1 MNNLHRKKI
10 RIIILCILV
19 AVLGTVAVYL
29 RQHRQPAAAVPT
41 ETFTVTAMNITSQV
55 TATGT
60 VSPVE
65 AVEVVP
71 KITARVK
78 QVCVK
83 ENDTVKAGQVIAILD
98 DADYRAKLVQA
109 QIKVGNTRAV
119 YERAATLYRAGAG
132 SQAAMEDARADYEA
146 AVSALSEA
154 RAEMNETVIRAS
166 MNGVVVGAP
175 KSVGTMASQGN
186 GGGTVLMRLADTGQ
200 KQIVAKV
207 DETDIGKIK
216 AGQTASFTVD
226 AYGGKKF
233 TARVVKISQTDTNN
247 SWDPDNTGDRTG
259 NAPSVIYY
267 EVTLAV
273 QDPENLLRLG
283 MTARVAITTAT
294 ADHVPVLPLAALKTD
309 ARGTTV
315 TKMQADGTQEQVPVT
330 TGIYSDKYVEI
341 RNGLHLGDR
350 VAMAYATASKPEE
363 DSLF

>member
-10 RIIILCILV
+10 SIIILCILAAAIV
-19 AVLGTVAVYL
+19 TAIVYQ

-98 DADYRAKLVQA
+98 DADYRAKRVQA
-109 QIKVGNTRAV
+109 QIKVDNTRAV

-132 SQAAMEDARADYEA
+132 SQAAMEDARADYDA

-154 RAEMNETVIRAS
+154 QAEMNETVIRAS

-315 TKMQADGTQEQVPVT
+315 TKILPDGTQEQVPVT

>member
-10 RIIILCILV
+10 SIIILCILAAAIV
-19 AVLGTVAVYL
+19 TAIVYQ

-98 DADYRAKLVQA
+98 DADYRAKRVQA
-109 QIKVGNTRAV
+109 QIKVDNTRAV

-132 SQAAMEDARADYEA
+132 SQAAMEDARADYDA

-315 TKMQADGTQEQVPVT
+315 TKMQADGTQKQVPVT

>member
-10 RIIILCILV
+10 SIIILCILAAAIV
-19 AVLGTVAVYL
+19 TAVVYQ
-29 RQHRQPAAAVPT
+29 RQHRPPAAAVPT

-233 TARVVKISQTDTNN
+233 MARVVKISQTDTNN

-315 TKMQADGTQEQVPVT
+315 TKMQADGTQKQVPVT